1 MISKD
6 FNEYK
11 TDGKFSNLKY
21 REQEKEVQWN
31 LH

>member
-6 FNEYK
+6 FDEYK
-11 TDGKFSNLKY
+11 TDGKFLNLKY
-21 REQEKEVQWN
+21 REQEKVQWN

>member
-6 FNEYK
+6 FTEYK
-11 TDGKFSNLKY
+11 TDGKFLNLEY
-21 REQEKEVQWN
+21 REQEKEVQSN

>member
-11 TDGKFSNLKY
+11 TDGKFLNLKY
-21 REQEKEVQWN
+21 REQEKVQWN

>member
-1 MISKD
+1 MISKL

-11 TDGKFSNLKY
+11 TDGKFLNLKY
-21 REQEKEVQWN
+21 REQEKEVQSN